1 MALET
6 GKIAAQQPQQQT
18 SIEALLLQQQNQAL
32 AKENEQLKAMLT
44 SIFQGQTAEPPKAEE
59 AAEPTEDEK
68 ALELLIKL
76 IQGAT
81 TEKTAE
87 PETAETAKKEKLAVT
102 A

>member
-32 AKENEQLKAMLT
+32 AKENEQLKKMLE
-44 SIFQGQTAEPPKAEE
+44 SIFQGKTAEAEKPAE
-59 AAEPTEDEK
+59 KTEPTDEEK
-68 ALELLIKL
+68 LALLIKL
-76 IQGAT
+76 IQGTKA
-81 TEKTAE
+81 EK
-87 PETAETAKKEKLAVT
+87 PETAGTAKKEKLAVT